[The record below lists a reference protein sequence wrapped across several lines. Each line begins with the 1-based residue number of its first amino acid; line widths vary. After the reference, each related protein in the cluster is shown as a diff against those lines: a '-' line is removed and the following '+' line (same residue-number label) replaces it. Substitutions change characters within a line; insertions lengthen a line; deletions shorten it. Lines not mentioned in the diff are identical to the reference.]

1 MSRIVAKV
9 YNLDSRRP
17 IPKEGK
23 QSKNYLFIGF
33 VPSYELKNFDKYKG
47 YLSAIYTETN
57 DKGEKKVA
65 EGTNEPD
72 IRHYRLSGEYNKDRI
87 DINEDTYNIYTMDET
102 SDYTNLNS
110 WRIFGDK
117 FFDVIFL
124 DRSVKG
130 YISSL
135 NLSDAV
141 YPFQDYD
148 HANQIYNQIYKK
160 LKKTGKFYHETHH
173 PLEKKIDKKSVEE
186 RQRGIENTLRKKR
199 GIQSLQPNELP
210 LTYYSRP
217 DNNPIFQGFFRYEK
231 TVEDPILQF
240 RNPVHARG
248 QSRGFFKEYS
258 KNVNPSRSVFER
270 LKSSNKY

>member
-9 YNLDSRRP
+9 HNLNRTTP

-23 QSKNYLFIGF
+23 QSKKYLLIGF
-33 VPSYELKNFDKYKG
+33 VPSYELKNFDKYKK

-57 DKGEKKVA
+57 DKGEKQIAK
-65 EGTNEPD
+65 GTNEPD
-72 IRHYRLSGEYNKDRI
+72 IRHYRLSGKYNKDEI
-87 DINEDTYNIYTMDET
+87 DIDEDTYNIYTMDET
-102 SDYTNLNS
+102 SDYTNLNN
-110 WRIFGDK
+110 WRIFEDN

-135 NLSDAV
+135 NLSNAV

-160 LKKTGKFYHETHH
+160 LKSTGKFYHQTHD

-186 RQRGIENTLRKKR
+186 RQRDIENVLRRRR
-199 GIQSLQPNELP
+199 GMRLLRSNEPP
-210 LTYYSRP
+210 LTYYNRP
-217 DNNPIFQGFFRYEK
+217 DNNPIFQGFFTYEK

-248 QSRGFFKEYS
+248 LSRGFFKEYS
-258 KNVNPSRSVFER
+258 KNVNPYRSVSER